1 MGYFIDEDSASLDE
15 LQVWLEKADL
25 IPSLQP
31 LLDGLAKKLSALK
44 KAGMKS
50 VGDLRMRMK
59 NRKTLPSLADD
70 AGIDSDYLVLLRRA
84 VLGFFPKPRLLSA
97 FDWLDMNTVIKLNRA
112 GIKDTRQLYEAASSG
127 VERLAGE
134 VELQKGDLLEFI
146 ALSDLSRI
154 QWVSPVFA
162 RVLVAAGFSSAA
174 SVAAADSEVLYEAII
189 KANDRARFYKGKV
202 GIRDIKRLIAA
213 AILVP
218 AE

>member
-50 VGDLRMRMK
+50 VGDLRMQMK
-59 NRKTLPSLADD
+59 NRKTLPSLAGD

-112 GIKDTRQLYEAASSG
+112 GIKDTRQLYETASSG